1 LTHYQKNSST
11 FGGHFDVDKKRNRLK
26 EIEGQEALEG
36 FWEDA
41 SHAAK
46 VQQEKALL
54 QIVVSKVDKLVES
67 LEEFEILF
75 DYGLN
80 EGDEE
85 SAREALVLV
94 EDLALRFEEVEQQAL
109 LGQEEDQNNA
119 IITINAGAGGTES
132 CDWAYMLERMVL
144 RYCDKLNFKTTLV
157 DEQSGDA
164 AGIKSATILAEGPFA
179 YGKLRSE
186 SGIHRLVRISPFD
199 SNARRHTSFASVFAS
214 PEVDDDIEIEMLDKD
229 LRIDVFRASG
239 AGGQSVNTTDSA
251 VRITHL
257 PTNLV
262 AVCRNER
269 SQLQNKQMAMK
280 ILKSRLHERAM
291 QEKREKEAETE
302 ASKKKIEWGS
312 QIRSYVLHP
321 YKMVKDHR
329 TGYEM
334 SAPDKVL
341 DGELEGF
348 VKAYLQW
355 DASEQEET

>member
-1 LTHYQKNSST
+1 MTHYQKNSST